1 MFQFTRLV
9 CLFAASVAGSS
20 LAKKLARRTGHRAPA
35 QLEHATWYGQWNCGI
50 LTDLNVWFNS
60 FMLAPLR
67 CALGDYTRGDV
78 MTDCSDQNHSETS
91 VGQGT
96 QYLICARC
104 WGERKKYSV
113 CN

>member
-1 MFQFTRLV
+1 
-9 CLFAASVAGSS
+9 
-20 LAKKLARRTGHRAPA
+20 
-35 QLEHATWYGQWNCGI
+35 
-50 LTDLNVWFNS
+50 
-60 FMLAPLR
+60 MLAPLR

-113 CN
+113 CNWMGVKSLKVKFKKEYDAVFQLVSKWHM